1 MGDKK
6 TSSSANFLKS
16 SVQGYRNGHKNP
28 KLFKKCSGNEEKRTP
43 KNGKVN
49 LTEVN
54 KLFILEI
61 SGTPYKLT
69 LYTKVYYF
77 SPYKINYK

>member
-1 MGDKK
+1 VVKVIGMVTKIPSCSK
-6 TSSSANFLKS
+6 N
-16 SVQGYRNGHKNP
+16 VQGM
-28 KLFKKCSGNEEKRTP
+28 KKKKP

-61 SGTPYKLT
+61 LT
-69 LYTKVYYF
+69 
-77 SPYKINYK
+77 N

>member
-1 MGDKK
+1 MATKIPNCSK
-6 TSSSANFLKS
+6 N
-16 SVQGYRNGHKNP
+16 VQGM
-28 KLFKKCSGNEEKRTP
+28 KKKKP

-49 LTEVN
+49 LTKVN